1 MVAGI
6 GQYVILRIPSSAR
19 DRVQAAPCQNSSF
32 GLSFTG
38 QLPLK
43 TILSCTPL
51 WIRADSQELS
61 NGRESA
67 ISCPRLSTGRSGENL
82 TSDDVLRDARAA
94 AATVRAKPPV
104 VVGELADSMLFVDL
118 VPV

>member
-1 MVAGI
+1 MPKFIIRVELHGATTAED
-6 GQYVILRIPSSAR
+6 YSKLHSAMDKSGFSR
-19 DRVQAAPCQNSSF
+19 TVKWKGVSY
-32 GLSFTG
+32 
-38 QLPLK
+38 QLP
-43 TILSCTPL
+43 TAEY
-51 WIRADSQELS
+51 R
-61 NGRESA
+61 
-67 ISCPRLSTGRSGENL
+67 RSGENL